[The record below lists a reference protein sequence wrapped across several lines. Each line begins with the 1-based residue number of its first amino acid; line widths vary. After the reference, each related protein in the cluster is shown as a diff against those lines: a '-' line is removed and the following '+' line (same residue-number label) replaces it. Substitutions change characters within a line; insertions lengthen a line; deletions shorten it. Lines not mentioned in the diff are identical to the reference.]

1 MRNCGML
8 AVAAGAALT
17 LAGPAPAQVRG
28 EVTLFSQPNQRG
40 QTFVVRGSRNTL
52 VIPWAVRSVRVARGE
67 AWDLCTRTNHRD
79 PCHRV
84 AQDMANVNWRI
95 ASVRPS
101 QVVTL
106 PEPPSFAGSAGPSL
120 RGMSAEFFT
129 TPMTTGGRM
138 PSCASGAAACT
149 RQSADRFCR
158 SHGWTAASYH
168 RQETVRGTNF
178 LADVLCTRTGG

>member
-1 MRNCGML
+1 MRRLGAIAL
-8 AVAAGAALT
+8 AAGAMLVPASQ
-17 LAGPAPAQVRG
+17 APAQVPG
-28 EVTLFSQPNQRG
+28 EITLFSLPNQRG
-40 QTFVVRGSRNTL
+40 QTFVVRGSRNDIRL
-52 VIPWAVRSVRVARGE
+52 AWAVRSVRVARGQ

-138 PSCASGAAACT
+138 PSCASGAAACA